1 MDSLRSL
8 GRIPPFVHVHLTVLI
23 QPDDN
28 IFVISQLNNKPLL
41 QSSQMIISQVQDS
54 SVIQQIPLTLTA
66 LLPFWQKLLSNAI
79 IQQDSNVN
87 VVTQLDNNIDSFHLV
102 STSYVIIWS
111 KYYVDV
117 MIRWMLTLGAKIWL
131 DNNMEVIYW
140 LDDNIKG
147 TVYLGVNTDVN
158 I

>member
-8 GRIPPFVHVHLTVLI
+8 ARIPPFVHVHHTFLI

-28 IFVISQLNNKPLL
+28 IFVIRQLDDKSML
-41 QSSQMIISQVQDS
+41 QSSQVITSQVQDIS
-54 SVIQQIPLTLTA
+54 IIQQITLILTPI
-66 LLPFWQKLLSNAI
+66 LPFWQKLLSNAI

-111 KYYVDV
+111 KDYVDV

-140 LDDNIKG
+140 MDDNIKG